1 MGSVGKGTEA
11 KYSAQASLH
20 MLFPPRLLHWFLNV
34 FVGMLEL
41 GSEVSALG
49 VGRRGQGIP
58 AVIFFL
64 LLVFLGRAGE

>member
-11 KYSAQASLH
+11 KDSAQASLH

-58 AVIFFL
+58 AVIFFSP
-64 LLVFLGRAGE
+64 FGFSGKKG